1 MLYTVKTLEGKIDCV
16 NNYMIESMQLLK
28 TCENTSPVDRSV
40 VYDVSLYQDGSAFI
54 VTVEW
59 PWGFAEKRFESYSRA
74 LQYYR
79 DESQEAIDFDFSPYD
94 GRA

>member
-1 MLYTVKTLEGKIDCV
+1 
-16 NNYMIESMQLLK
+16 MQLLK

-40 VYDVSLYQDGSAFI
+40 VYDVALYQDGSAFI

-74 LQYYR
+74 FKYYH
-79 DESQEAIDFDFSPYD
+79 DEAQEAIAFDFSPYD

>member
-1 MLYTVKTLEGKIDCV
+1 MCE
-16 NNYMIESMQLLK
+16 NMQLLK

-40 VYDVSLYQDGSAFI
+40 VYDVALYQDGSAFI

-74 LQYYR
+74 LQYYH
-79 DESQEAIDFDFSPYD
+79 DEVQESTWFDFSQYD

>member
-1 MLYTVKTLEGKIDCV
+1 
-16 NNYMIESMQLLK
+16 MQLLK

-40 VYDVSLYQDGSAFI
+40 VYDVALYRDGSSFI

-59 PWGFAEKRFESYSRA
+59 PLGFAEKRFESYSKA
-74 LQYYR
+74 FQYYH
-79 DESQEAIDFDFSPYD
+79 DEAKEAIAFDFSQYD

>member
-1 MLYTVKTLEGKIDCV
+1 
-16 NNYMIESMQLLK
+16 MQLLK
-28 TCENTSPVDRSV
+28 TCENTSPFYRSV
-40 VYDVSLYQDGSAFI
+40 VYYVSLYQDGPAFI

-59 PWGFAEKRFESYSRA
+59 PWGFDEKRFESYSRA

-79 DESQEAIDFDFSPYD
+79 DEAKEATGFDFSPYD